1 MRMRIFPRT
10 IHRIHRDDNQ
20 FADQSPFVKRAKRVR
35 NVPRLIANS
44 WLKKR
49 RMPVVQVKHRIPAIV
64 AIVVSRQEYIDS
76 SLRIEGTLSSK
87 RLISVKISCGMSLII
102 DGEIP
107 IAVAEIAAFEH
118 GLAVA

>member
-1 MRMRIFPRT
+1 MRVRIFPRT
-10 IHRIHRDDNQ
+10 IHRIHRDDDQ

-49 RMPVVQVKHRIPAIV
+49 RMPVVQVKDRIPVIV
-64 AIVVSRQEYIDS
+64 ASVVSRQEYIDS
-76 SLRIEGTLSSK
+76 SLRIVGTLRSK
-87 RLISVKISCGMSLII
+87 RLVAVKESCGISLIV

-118 GLAVA
+118 GLAVL

>member
-1 MRMRIFPRT
+1 MRVRIFPRT
-10 IHRIHRDDNQ
+10 IHRIHRDDDQ

-49 RMPVVQVKHRIPAIV
+49 RMPVVQVKDRIPVIV

-76 SLRIEGTLSSK
+76 SLRIEGTLRSK
-87 RLISVKISCGMSLII
+87 RLVSVKISCDMSLVI

-107 IAVAEIAAFEH
+107 IAVPEIAAFEH
-118 GLAVA
+118 GLAVL